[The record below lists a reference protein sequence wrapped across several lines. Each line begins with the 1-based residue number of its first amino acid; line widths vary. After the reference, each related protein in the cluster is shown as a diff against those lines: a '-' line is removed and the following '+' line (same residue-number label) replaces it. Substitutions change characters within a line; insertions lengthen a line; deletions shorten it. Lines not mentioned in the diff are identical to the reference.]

1 MTDVESWK
9 VRVVD
14 EKGPCHFD
22 SLLEGLQSFRVHHLS
37 YEVGS
42 EGIFREKRCLFR
54 SGNVHQLLDDSYQ
67 IKLSLSNFVRFF
79 YMIFYGAVDF
89 REFNE
94 EEVVE
99 GTEIRSLHVL
109 EAESES
115 IEAPDHDFP
124 VLELELSLEVE
135 DHHSQILV
143 NLQVQGN
150 LGINTIQPFCS
161 QI

>member
-1 MTDVESWK
+1 
-9 VRVVD
+9 
-14 EKGPCHFD
+14 
-22 SLLEGLQSFRVHHLS
+22 
-37 YEVGS
+37 
-42 EGIFREKRCLFR
+42 
-54 SGNVHQLLDDSYQ
+54 
-67 IKLSLSNFVRFF
+67 
-79 YMIFYGAVDF
+79 MIFYGAVDF